1 MSAAKRTRKRRASA
15 PANYAKAA
23 SSVRFLEQYA
33 ERATESGAVYDAAI
47 LQFLRE
53 HLWALLVESPDLES
67 AAKLVAPILAARR
80 QWLAESKANPS
91 SKNSSAQARDPV
103 LARML
108 GPELHSSPDEKH
120 PNPVGDDVRSL

>member
-1 MSAAKRTRKRRASA
+1 MSAAKRTRKRRASG

-23 SSVRFLEQYA
+23 SFVRSLEQYA

-67 AAKLVAPILAARR
+67 AAKWVAPILAARR
-80 QWLAESKANPS
+80 QLLAESKANPA
-91 SKNSSAQARDPV
+91 SKNSSAQPRDPV

-108 GPELHSSPDEKH
+108 GPELHPPPDEKH
-120 PNPVGDDVRSL
+120 P